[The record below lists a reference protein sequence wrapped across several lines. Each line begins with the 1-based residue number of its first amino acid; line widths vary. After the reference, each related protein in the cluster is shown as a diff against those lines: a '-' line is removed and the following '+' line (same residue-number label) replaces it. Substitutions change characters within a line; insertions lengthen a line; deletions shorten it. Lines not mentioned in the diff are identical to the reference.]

1 MGLFKPKQLGKK
13 VTCMRC
19 GRHYY
24 LTKSADTGEEIAGA
38 KIQRIPAKI
47 PGYSMTMIGICT
59 KCGNA
64 ACIDGNCYNRGCTCG
79 NIRFDQEIA
88 FYK

>member
-19 GRHYY
+19 G
-24 LTKSADTGEEIAGA
+24 
-38 KIQRIPAKI
+38 
-47 PGYSMTMIGICT
+47 
-59 KCGNA
+59 NA
-64 ACIDGNCYNRGCTCG
+64 ACIDGNCYNRDCTCG
-79 NIRFDQEIA
+79 NIRFDQEIV